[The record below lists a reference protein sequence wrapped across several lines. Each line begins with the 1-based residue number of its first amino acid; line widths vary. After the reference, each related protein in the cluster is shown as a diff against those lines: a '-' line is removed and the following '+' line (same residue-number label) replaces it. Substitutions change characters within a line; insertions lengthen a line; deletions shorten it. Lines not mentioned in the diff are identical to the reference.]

1 MVYAQDTLQGQAEL
15 IGKMQ
20 ANNVDANEAKN
31 LFQKYD
37 NIKAEDLQQVITQ
50 YFNEDN
56 LASLYL
62 LPMDQ
67 QPVFTQNQP
76 QKNIQNESKSL
87 SQNHVNQTRQN
98 QQNNDVVNTA
108 KTQTTTTQ
116 SLKN

>member
-31 LFQKYD
+31 LYQKYD

-56 LASLYL
+56 LASLFL

-67 QPVFTQNQP
+67 QPVFTLNQTQGQTQNQKP
-76 QKNIQNESKSL
+76 
-87 SQNHVNQTRQN
+87 SQNQVKPTQQN